1 MWSDLKPVYRYPI
14 LILGML
20 SLVIGTLAGLARMG
34 SLMPQIAL
42 QQAAQHGV
50 LMIPAF
56 FGTVIGLERAVAIG
70 QRWAYVAPLLT
81 GAGGVVLLGGAPPVI
96 ALALLALGSLLFLI
110 ASIKVLRIQQAVHNW
125 ILLGGAGGLFIG
137 NLLLLNGQTV
147 GQVLYWWIAFLVLTI
162 AGERLELSR
171 LVIRDQRKRMTL
183 ALLSVIPLAGAA
195 IITINLSIG
204 LTFFALGLGGIG
216 VWLLLFDIARRT
228 VRLNGLTRFTAVC
241 MLAGYGW
248 LLLSALLFLGMAQGW
263 SDIGRDS
270 ALHAIFLGFV
280 FSMVIGHALIIF
292 PAVTRLKIPYSPL
305 FYLPLLLLQL
315 SLLLRMAGGLDHNA
329 HFLLQGGILN
339 AVALGLFV
347 LTLVWSILRGQLGH
361 AGRSPASEADRTL
374 PDSERLT

>member
-20 SLVIGTLAGLARMG
+20 SLVIGTLAGLARLG
-34 SLMPQIAL
+34 SLVPEIAL

-70 QRWAYVAPLLT
+70 QRWAYAAPLLT
-81 GAGGVVLLGGAPPVI
+81 GVGGVVLLLGAPPAMAI
-96 ALALLALGSLLFLI
+96 ALLTLGSLVFLI

-125 ILLGGAGGLFIG
+125 ILLGGVSGLFIG
-137 NLLLLNGQTV
+137 NLLLLNGQAV
-147 GQVLYWWIAFLVLTI
+147 SQLLYWWIAFLVLTI

-171 LVIRDQRKRMTL
+171 LVIRDPRKRLGL
-183 ALLSVIPLAGAA
+183 ALLSAIPLAGAA
-195 IITINLSIG
+195 IGTLSPSIG
-204 LTFFALGLGGIG
+204 LILFALGLAGIG

-228 VRLNGLTRFTAVC
+228 VRLDGLTRFTAVC

-248 LLLSALLFLGMAQGW
+248 LLLSALLFLGLALGG
-263 SDIGRDS
+263 SGVGRDA

-315 SLLLRMAGGLDHNA
+315 SLLLRVAGGLGGHA
-329 HFLLQGGILN
+329 GLLIHGGLLN
-339 AVALGLFV
+339 A
-347 LTLVWSILRGQLGH
+347 LTLALFILILVGSILRGQGGWRV
-361 AGRSPASEADRTL
+361 AGS
-374 PDSERLT
+374 